1 MNVIS
6 TSADLHD
13 TLQRRRIAA
22 ATLLLMLSACGSTP
36 VAPPPPTVSSVD
48 LNRYTGTWYELAKIP
63 NRFQRQCAANT
74 TARYTRQA
82 DGAIE
87 VLNRCQTA
95 DGRYDQ
101 TRGIARVVDAQSSA
115 KLEVSFFSILGWRPV
130 WGDYWILELDGNY
143 EYALVGTPD
152 RKFGWLLSR
161 TPALPVATRAAIDRR
176 LRQLGYDPAQFTT
189 SPQRPDYS
197 PSK

>member
-101 TRGIARVVDAQSSA
+101 TQGIARVVDARSSA